1 MSDIRC
7 YECFYSMFGKC
18 PVNGSRGNAAC
29 LQVAKRYFDMPRKE
43 LEEFTENEYK
53 EALRKAAQVYH
64 IRMDY
69 IDTLFKNKG
78 EEKQEDEEI
87 SIH

>member
-1 MSDIRC
+1 
-7 YECFYSMFGKC
+7 
-18 PVNGSRGNAAC
+18 
-29 LQVAKRYFDMPRKE
+29 MPRKE

-53 EALRKAAQVYH
+53 EALRKAAQAYH

-78 EEKQEDEEI
+78 EEKPEDEEI